1 MRISFVVLPALS
13 ILSLS
18 TTYASAQVTDPAP
31 LELVCAADDIP
42 CIIARMNRKG
52 GGGTG
57 SGGVKDDF
65 DPGGI
70 TSAKKGNFDDLGEA
84 RIPSED
90 MRLPQFD
97 VQSFGKP
104 GIAGGGT

>member
-1 MRISFVVLPALS
+1 
-13 ILSLS
+13 LS

-70 TSAKKGNFDDLGEA
+70 ATQKWNFEDLGVT

-97 VQSFGKP
+97 IQTFEKP
-104 GIAGGGT
+104 GVAGGGS